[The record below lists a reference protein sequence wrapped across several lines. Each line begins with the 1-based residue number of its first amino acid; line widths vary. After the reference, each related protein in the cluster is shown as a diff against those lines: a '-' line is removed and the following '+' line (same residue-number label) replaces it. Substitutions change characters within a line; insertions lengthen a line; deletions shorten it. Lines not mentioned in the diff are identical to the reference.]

1 MRKKLLFEMT
11 EQECAQLLF
20 NNIFYFIVFTFAL
33 FLISHFYYRKYGNN
47 LIILKLYII
56 KIQDAFMQLQHT

>member
-1 MRKKLLFEMT
+1 MLFEIT
-11 EQECAQLLF
+11 EQKCTQLLF

-33 FLISHFYYRKYGNN
+33 FLISLFYYRKYGNN
-47 LIILKLYII
+47 IIMLKLYII